1 MQQLIT
7 TFGINWQLLLIQAV
21 NFGVLL
27 TALTYFL
34 YRPLMRVIDDR
45 RAKIAE
51 GVQAAEAAEQKLTDA
66 KSQAGEI
73 VGAGARESEAL
84 IATARARADQKSEEM
99 LKVAQIKAENT
110 VREGEARALEEQR
123 RIMRESEGGIA
134 RAATLAA
141 EKILRQKSA

>member
-1 MQQLIT
+1 MQQLLS
-7 TFGINWQLLLIQAV
+7 TFGINWQLLIIQAV

-34 YRPLMRVIDDR
+34 YRPLMKVIDDR
-45 RAKIAE
+45 RTKIAE
-51 GVQAAEAAEQKLTDA
+51 GVRAAEAADQRLADA
-66 KSQAGEI
+66 KSQADDL
-73 VGAGARESEAL
+73 VGAGARESESL

-99 LKVAQIKAENT
+99 LKTAQMKAENL
-110 VREGEARALEEQR
+110 VKEAQSRAIEEQR
-123 RIMRESEGGIA
+123 RIMRESEAGIA